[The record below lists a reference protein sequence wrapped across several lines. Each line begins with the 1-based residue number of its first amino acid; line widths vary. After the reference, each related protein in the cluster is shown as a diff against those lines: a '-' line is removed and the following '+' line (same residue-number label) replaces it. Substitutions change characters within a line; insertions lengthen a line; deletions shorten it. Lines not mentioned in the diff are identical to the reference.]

1 MKKRVSIFLLVLLS
15 SIVISSCLN
24 SVATEVITWI
34 ESDNINE
41 VEGSYHFLEN
51 DGIKIYLPSVF
62 KKYSTVDYQNLLDS
76 IVPEEAYKYEIARLN
91 NMRKMDGNLYL
102 FYDEL
107 SRSTYTINTVKYM
120 PLQKRDA
127 QFLLGMIRQNH
138 EQTSHLSNLDF
149 NKITAKY
156 SSNKDVQIFK
166 AVFRIDNPKIKTSV
180 FSNSYIISSKQKTV
194 LINLSTP
201 YQINFD
207 EYLQKM
213 IL

>member
-1 MKKRVSIFLLVLLS
+1 M
-15 SIVISSCLN
+15 IS
-24 SVATEVITWI
+24 WI

-62 KKYSTVDYQNLLDS
+62 KKYSTVDYQKLLDS
-76 IVPEEAYKYEIARLN
+76 IVSEDVYKFETARLN
-91 NMRKMDGNLYL
+91 NMRNMEGNLYL

-107 SRSTYTINTVKYM
+107 SRSTYTINSMKYM
-120 PLQKRDA
+120 PFQKRDA

-138 EQTSHLSNLDF
+138 ENTSHLTNLNF

-156 SSNKDVQIFK
+156 NSNKGTQIFK
-166 AVFRIDNPKIKTSV
+166 AIFRIDNPKTKTSV
-180 FSNSYIISSKQKTV
+180 FSNSYIISSNQKTV

-201 YQINFD
+201 YDFNFD
-207 EYLQKM
+207 KYLQKM